1 MSANAFSFEIK
12 LKRENKVYY
21 ENDMLVG
28 CVQFH
33 CPSETKHDGILLTLE
48 GVVNLQLSSKT
59 VGLFDAFYNSVKPI
73 NLLQNSLELSSP
85 GKLSAG
91 NSEFHFELP
100 LVCKKEPRKLYETY
114 HGVFISINYQLKC
127 DVNVKRNFLGKSL
140 QKVQQFCVQYK
151 PAPLSEEATRAVP
164 FSLSMINAKDRV
176 TMPRFLITGCLDRIE
191 SCVTMPI
198 TGSLTVQHTEAPIRS
213 IEMQL
218 VRVETCGC
226 DEGYSKD
233 ATEVQT
239 IQIVDG
245 NVMPKLEIPIY
256 MVLPRLFTCP
266 TLLTKNFKIEFEL
279 NLVVLFKED
288 HSVNENFKIVLKRA
302 TGPLPNKITTAG
314 R

>member
-1 MSANAFSFEIK
+1 MSTSGFHFEIK

-21 ENDMLVG
+21 ENEMLVG
-28 CVQFH
+28 CVQFQ
-33 CPSETKHDGILLTLE
+33 CPAETKHEGIQLTLDAI
-48 GVVNLQLSSKT
+48 VNLQLSTKT
-59 VGLFDAFYNSVKPI
+59 VGLFDALYNSVKPI
-73 NLLQNSLELSSP
+73 TLLQNSLELSAP

-100 LVCKKEPRKLYETY
+100 LVCKKEPRRLYETY
-114 HGVFISINYQLKC
+114 HGIFISINYQLKC
-127 DVNVKRNFLGKSL
+127 DVKRNFLGKSL

-151 PAPLSEEATRAVP
+151 PNPFDDESPKFMP
-164 FSLSMINAKDRV
+164 FSLSMSNVKDRV
-176 TMPRFLITGCLDRIE
+176 TMPRFLITGRLDRSE
-191 SCVTMPI
+191 YCVTMPI
-198 TGSLTVQHTEAPIRS
+198 TGNLTIQHTDTPIKS
-213 IEMQL
+213 IELQL

-239 IQIVDG
+239 IQIADG

-279 NLVVLFKED
+279 NLVVVFKED
-288 HSVNENFKIVLKRA
+288 TVSENFKIVLRRA
-302 TGPLPNKITTAG
+302 VGPLPSKLTTAG